1 MEQVPVPFANSQKQ
15 LEESIEADALLGW
28 IYVLGCS
35 SVRLECETEL
45 HPNQI
50 HNKLYM
56 DTYQITYHDDCVII
70 WNSYKI
76 RELSKMRQ
84 VLKYIKETH
93 PGILNNRSEFSMLN
107 EWRSH
112 NLLYDLKILRNR
124 TKDVNIN
131 YKLPLWAEIGY
142 TILSPFYF
150 NFR

>member
-1 MEQVPVPFANSQKQ
+1 MRKRSFYLFTFTDEYFLRLYTVP
-15 LEESIEADALLGW
+15 
-28 IYVLGCS
+28 
-35 SVRLECETEL
+35 RCEDRTKDFGSFGEGL
-45 HPNQI
+45 IPSGTTT
-50 HNKLYM
+50 KYTTSYM
-56 DTYQITYHDDCVII
+56 ATYQITYHDDCVII
-70 WNSYKI
+70 WDSYKI

-112 NLLYDLKILRNR
+112 NLLYNLKILRNR

-150 NFR
+150 HFR

>member
-1 MEQVPVPFANSQKQ
+1 MA
-15 LEESIEADALLGW
+15 
-28 IYVLGCS
+28 
-35 SVRLECETEL
+35 
-45 HPNQI
+45 
-50 HNKLYM
+50 
-56 DTYQITYHDDCVII
+56 TYQITFHDDCVII
-70 WNSYKI
+70 WDSYKI

-112 NLLYDLKILRNR
+112 NLLYNLKILRNR

>member
-1 MEQVPVPFANSQKQ
+1 
-15 LEESIEADALLGW
+15 
-28 IYVLGCS
+28 
-35 SVRLECETEL
+35 
-45 HPNQI
+45 
-50 HNKLYM
+50 M

-112 NLLYDLKILRNR
+112 NLLYNLKILRNR

-150 NFR
+150 NFK

>member
-1 MEQVPVPFANSQKQ
+1 MA
-15 LEESIEADALLGW
+15 
-28 IYVLGCS
+28 
-35 SVRLECETEL
+35 
-45 HPNQI
+45 
-50 HNKLYM
+50 
-56 DTYQITYHDDCVII
+56 TYQITYHDDCVII

-112 NLLYDLKILRNR
+112 NLLYNLKILRNR